1 MSRFA
6 PHAIGMLQVAAA
18 SVCFGFIGLFG
29 KFAFREGLSVGE
41 LLSFRFL
48 FASLLLGLGLA
59 VASPRRLKIPPK
71 QILLSLL
78 LGIFGYAVFATL
90 YFLAIRGLSV
100 ALAAL
105 LLYTFPFWT
114 LLFNAVLGERPAKSA
129 WLSLLTAFAGLI
141 LLLWG
146 EVRVESLGAVTCGI
160 GSAVAYSI
168 YIIVSGRLQK
178 GVSPIGSGF
187 WIILGATIAL
197 FAFHS
202 PEISHVQTWS
212 ATAWRSL
219 AALAVIGT
227 IVPLVL
233 IQAGLQRLSSSE
245 TALLSMIEPVTAAV
259 AASFF
264 LHEALSLRQFIGAAL
279 VLGSLA
285 ALALLR
291 RR

>member
-1 MSRFA
+1 MSRA
-6 PHAIGMLQVAAA
+6 GAHVIGIAQVATA

-29 KFAFREGLSVGE
+29 KIAFRNGLSVGE

-48 FASLLLGLGLA
+48 FASVLLGLGLLLTKPA
-59 VASPRRLKIPPK
+59 RLKLPFR
-71 QILLSLL
+71 QILLSLA

-114 LLFNAVLGERPAKSA
+114 LLFNSVLGERPAKSA
-129 WLSLLTAFAGLI
+129 WLALLAAFFGLI

-178 GVSPIGSGF
+178 GVSPLGSGF
-187 WIILGATIAL
+187 WIITGAALAL
-197 FAFHS
+197 FAFHA
-202 PEISHVQTWS
+202 PDVSHVIAWP
-212 ATAWRSL
+212 AVAWRTL
-219 AALAVIGT
+219 VAIAVIGT

-245 TALLSMIEPVTAAV
+245 TALLSMIEPVTAA
-259 AASFF
+259 AAAALF
-264 LHEALSLRQFIGAAL
+264 LHESLSGRQFAGAVL

-285 ALALLR
+285 VLALGKR
-291 RR
+291 R

>member
-1 MSRFA
+1 MNRLA
-6 PHAIGMLQVAAA
+6 PHVAGLLQVATA
-18 SVCFGFIGLFG
+18 SVCFGFIGIFG
-29 KFAFREGLSVGE
+29 KIAFHQGLSVGE

-48 FASLLLGLGLA
+48 FAALVLGAGLSLWKPQSL
-59 VASPRRLKIPPK
+59 RLPAK
-71 QILLSLL
+71 QILLSLA
-78 LGIFGYAVFATL
+78 LGVLGYAVFATL
-90 YFLAIRGLSV
+90 YFSAIRGLSV

-114 LLFNAVLGERPAKSA
+114 LLLNALLGERPARAA
-129 WLSLLTAFAGLI
+129 WTALATAFFGLL

-146 EVRVESLGAVTCGI
+146 EVRVESFRAVSCGI
-160 GSAVAYSI
+160 GSAVAYAI

-178 GVSPIGSGF
+178 GVSPLGSGF
-187 WIILGATIAL
+187 WIITGAAVAL
-197 FAFHS
+197 FTFHGPNVAHIVVWS
-202 PEISHVQTWS
+202 VTTWR
-212 ATAWRSL
+212 AL

-245 TALLSMIEPVTAAV
+245 TALLSMIEPVTAA
-259 AASFF
+259 AAATML
-264 LHEALSLRQFIGAAL
+264 LHESLSFRQMIGGTI

-285 ALALLR
+285 ALALAR